1 MLLESSRSAQENS
14 YVLAWTTTPWTL
26 PSNLALCVNPELTCA
41 LVKRVYHGSAA
52 VPEHISMVAFRGL
65 FHGRYLQVQNKTTN
79 TKWIVGKEK
88 QLSEDNQNG
97 TLAWWSA
104 IRTDGRGS
112 VHPSKRTLRK
122 CESQQCSRDFLAE
135 FCKKAG

>member
-1 MLLESSRSAQENS
+1 M
-14 YVLAWTTTPWTL
+14 LAWTTTPWTL

-41 LVKRVYHGSAA
+41 LVKRVHHGSAA
-52 VPEHISMVAFRGL
+52 VKKQHISMVAFHGL

-104 IRTDGRGS
+104 VRTDGRGS

-122 CESQQCSRDFLAE
+122 CESQQCSRDFLSE
-135 FCKKAG
+135 FCKKPG